1 MDWQVDMRG
10 LSGLVETWLGLT
22 PGIQGKLLASL
33 AAVLVIWILR
43 FVLLR
48 VVYTRLSEARVRY
61 QWRKT
66 SASLAF
72 VVAVVAIGR
81 VWLEAFGS
89 LVTFLGLL
97 SAGLAIALKDPLSNV
112 AGWVFLIWRKPFEV
126 GQRIEVR
133 GIAGDVIDIRL
144 FQFSLLEIGNWVD
157 ADQSTGRIVHM
168 PNSCVFTEPQANY
181 THGFQYIWNEIPVL
195 LTFESDWR
203 RAKEILLGIASKFG
217 EPESRQAAEQVAQA
231 ARKYFIYYTT
241 LTPTV
246 YTSVKD
252 SGVLLTIRHL
262 CDPRKRR
269 AVTEAIWEEILT
281 EFGRSPDIDFAY
293 PTQRWYDNRTEAK
306 GAVAPVAGRE
316 PDGPA
321 GAPGPERR

>member
-1 MDWQVDMRG
+1 MKG
-10 LSGLVETWLGLT
+10 LSGLVETWLGLA
-22 PGIQGKLLASL
+22 PGTQGKLLASL
-33 AAVLVIWILR
+33 VAVLAIWLLR
-43 FVLLR
+43 YLLLR
-48 VVYTRLSEARVRY
+48 VVYARVQDPAARY

-72 VVAVVAIGR
+72 VVAVLAIGR

-112 AGWVFLIWRKPFEV
+112 AGWVFIIWRKPFEV
-126 GQRIEVR
+126 GHRIEIGDV
-133 GIAGDVIDIRL
+133 AGDVIDIRL
-144 FQFSLLEIGNWVD
+144 FQFSVLEIGNWVD
-157 ADQSTGRIVHM
+157 ADQSTGRIVHV
-168 PNSCVFTEPQANY
+168 PNARVFTEAQANY
-181 THGFQYIWNEIPVL
+181 THAFQYIWNEIPVL
-195 LTFESDWR
+195 VTFESNWR
-203 RAKEILLGIASKFG
+203 RAKEILAGIASRFG
-217 EPESRQAAEQVAQA
+217 EPASREAAEQVAQA

-269 AVTEAIWEEILT
+269 TVTEAIWEEILS
-281 EFGRSPDIDFAY
+281 EFARCPDIDFAY
-293 PTQRWYDNRTEAK
+293 PTRRWYDNRAEGKAK
-306 GAVAPVAGRE
+306 VEGE
-316 PDGPA
+316 TGP
-321 GAPGPERR
+321 

>member
-1 MDWQVDMRG
+1 MKG
-10 LSGLVETWLGLT
+10 LTGLVETWLGLA
-22 PGIQGKLLASL
+22 PGTQGKLLASL
-33 AAVLVIWILR
+33 VAVLAVWLLR
-43 FVLLR
+43 GLLLR
-48 VVYTRLSEARVRY
+48 VVYARVEDPAARY

-72 VVAVVAIGR
+72 VVAVLAIGR

-112 AGWVFLIWRKPFEV
+112 AGWVFIIWRKPFEV
-126 GQRIEVR
+126 GHRIEIGDV
-133 GIAGDVIDIRL
+133 AGDVIDIRL
-144 FQFSLLEIGNWVD
+144 FQFSVLEIGNWVD
-157 ADQSTGRIVHM
+157 ADQSTGRIVHV
-168 PNSCVFTEPQANY
+168 PNAQVFTEPQANY
-181 THGFQYIWNEIPVL
+181 MHAFQYIWNEIPVL
-195 LTFESDWR
+195 VTFESDWR
-203 RAKEILLGIASKFG
+203 RAKEILAGIASRFG
-217 EPESRQAAEQVAQA
+217 EPASREAAEQVAQA

-269 AVTEAIWEEILT
+269 AVTHAIWEEILT
-281 EFGRSPDIDFAY
+281 EFARCPEIDFAY
-293 PTQRWYDNRTEAK
+293 PTRRWYDHRLEGEDNTTRNTEA
-306 GAVAPVAGRE
+306 
-316 PDGPA
+316 DGK
-321 GAPGPERR
+321 